1 MSELILYASDDG
13 QTRLHLRVEGESVW
27 LSQLELAE
35 LFQTTKQNVSLHAKN
50 IFEDGELSPQATVK
64 ESLTVPPQAL
74 SECSVRN
81 RTKLA
86 VGQADLPA
94 GLIFRE
100 RSPLAVCT
108 RLRGC

>member
-13 QTRLHLRVEGESVW
+13 QTRLQLRVEGESVW

-64 ESLTVPPQAL
+64 DSLTVAADGKTQPVPKKP
-74 SECSVRN
+74 R
-81 RTKLA
+81 
-86 VGQADLPA
+86 GQKP
-94 GLIFRE
+94 
-100 RSPLAVCT
+100 
-108 RLRGC
+108 